1 MRKGLWFMNK
11 TLSLYVAMILA
22 GIAGYFVLWFS
33 VRILEPLDYAVFATF
48 WSALYF
54 MVGSL
59 AGFQQEVTRA
69 SKPTPPQDIIT
80 GGSHQGSSFKLAVYA
95 SGAVIALGLLAS
107 VASAVFGLD
116 ASRHSLSRSIIPI
129 TIALAGY
136 VLVAVIAGSLYGL
149 SKWLLLALM
158 VLGDAVLRLI
168 FVVWVLTTSANVD
181 ALMWAASIPFG
192 LTILL
197 LAPWLRKSLRGN
209 VVTDVPISRLWRNS
223 FQAVLAAVGMSLI
236 VSGFPLILSVSSAS
250 TNVEIVSQA
259 MFIVTLA
266 RAPFVIVAIS
276 LQSLLLVRI
285 KSAANPIRFMFR
297 LGLVFLGITVV
308 LIPIGL
314 LISQPL
320 LELLVGA
327 PSLLSPWLLTC
338 IVISGLLL
346 AYLVITG
353 VAVLARSQHVRYAAG
368 WAFAAILTIA
378 LLVMPLEFEVRVMS
392 ALLIP
397 PLAGISIH
405 LGGLRQK

>member
-1 MRKGLWFMNK
+1 MNK

-33 VRILEPLDYAVFATF
+33 VRQLDPLDYAIFATF

-69 SKPTPPQDIIT
+69 SKPNPSSGTNTEHSHP
-80 GGSHQGSSFKLAVYA
+80 GSAFKLAA
-95 SGAVIALGLLAS
+95 FAAGGVIVLGVITLGLSTLSGVGAS
-107 VASAVFGLD
+107 QQPLT
-116 ASRHSLSRSIIPI
+116 RSIIPI

-136 VLVAVIAGSLYGL
+136 VVVAVIAGSLYGL

-168 FVVWVLTTSANVD
+168 FVVWVLNTSGNVD

-192 LTILL
+192 LTIVL
-197 LAPWLRKSLRGN
+197 LAPWLRKTLRGN
-209 VVTDVPISRLWRNS
+209 VVTDVPLARLWRNS

-236 VSGFPLILSVSSAS
+236 VSGFPLILSISSAS
-250 TNVEIVSQA
+250 TSVHIVSQA

-285 KSAANPIRFMFR
+285 KSASNPIAFMTR
-297 LGLVFLGITVV
+297 LGLIFLGIAAL

-314 LISQPL
+314 VISESL
-320 LELLVGA
+320 LEWLIGA
-327 PSLLSPWLLTC
+327 PSLLSPWLLTT
-338 IVISGLLL
+338 IVLSGVLL

-353 VAVLARSQHVRYAAG
+353 VAVLARSQHVRYATG
-368 WAFAAILTIA
+368 WAVAAILTIV

-397 PLAGISIH
+397 PLVGISIH
-405 LGGLRQK
+405 LSGLRQK

>member
-1 MRKGLWFMNK
+1 MNK

-33 VRILEPLDYAVFATF
+33 VRRLDPPDYEVFATF

-69 SKPTPPQDIIT
+69 SKPTPAQETIREV
-80 GGSHQGSSFKLAVYA
+80 SHKGSSFKLAAYA
-95 SGAVIALGLLAS
+95 SAAVIALGLLALG
-107 VASAVFGLD
+107 ASEVFGLND
-116 ASRHSLSRSIIPI
+116 SQQSLTRSILPI

-136 VLVAVIAGSLYGL
+136 VVVAVIAGSLYGL

-168 FVVWVLTTSANVD
+168 FVVWVLTTTADVD

-197 LAPWLRKSLRGN
+197 LAPWLRKSLHGK
-209 VVTDVPISRLWRNS
+209 VISDVPVSRLWRNS
-223 FQAVLAAVGMSLI
+223 FQAVLAAVGMSLM
-236 VSGFPLILSVSSAS
+236 VSGFPLIISVSSAA
-250 TNVEIVSQA
+250 TTVEIVSQA

-266 RAPFVIVAIS
+266 RAPFVILAIS

-285 KSAANPIRFMFR
+285 KSAANPIRFMTR
-297 LGLVFLGITVV
+297 LGLVFFGIAIV
-308 LIPIGL
+308 LMPIGL

-320 LELLVGA
+320 LEFLVGA
-327 PSLLSPWLLTC
+327 PSLLSPWFLTC
-338 IVISGLLL
+338 IVISGLMI

-368 WAFAAILTIA
+368 WTIA
-378 LLVMPLEFEVRVMS
+378 AVLTVAMLLLPLEFELRIMS

-397 PLAGISIH
+397 PLVGISIH
-405 LGGLRQK
+405 LSGLRQK

>member
-1 MRKGLWFMNK
+1 MNK

-22 GIAGYFVLWFS
+22 GIAGYLVLWLS
-33 VRILEPLDYAVFATF
+33 VRRLEPLDYAVFATF

-69 SKPTPPQDIIT
+69 SKPTPHQDTIT
-80 GGSHQGSSFKLAVYA
+80 GSSHQGSSFKLAVFA
-95 SGAVIALGLLAS
+95 SGAVIALGLLAL
-107 VASAVFGLD
+107 VTSAVFGLN
-116 ASRHSLSRSIIPI
+116 ASQQSLSRSIIPI

-136 VLVAVIAGSLYGL
+136 VIVAVIAGSLYGL

-158 VLGDAVLRLI
+158 VLGDAVLRLV
-168 FVVWVLTTSANVD
+168 FVIWVLTTSANVD
-181 ALMWAASIPFG
+181 ALIWGASIPFG
-192 LTILL
+192 LTIVL
-197 LAPWLRKSLRGN
+197 LAPWLRKTLRGN
-209 VVTDVPISRLWRNS
+209 VVTDVPLARLWRNS

-236 VSGFPLILSVSSAS
+236 VSGFPLILSISSDS
-250 TNVEIVSQA
+250 TSVDIVSQA

-285 KSAANPIRFMFR
+285 KSASNPIAFMTR
-297 LGLVFLGITVV
+297 LGLIFLGIAAI

-314 LISQPL
+314 FISESL
-320 LELLVGA
+320 LEWLIGA
-327 PSLLSPWLLTC
+327 PSLLSPWLMTT
-338 IVISGLLL
+338 IVLSGVLL

-353 VAVLARSQHVRYAAG
+353 VAVLARSQHVRYATG
-368 WAFAAILTIA
+368 WAVAAILTIA
-378 LLVMPLEFEVRVMS
+378 SLVMPLEFEVRVMS

-397 PLAGISIH
+397 PLVGISIH
-405 LGGLRQK
+405 LSGLRQK

>member
-1 MRKGLWFMNK
+1 MNK

-22 GIAGYFVLWFS
+22 GVAGYLVLWFS
-33 VRILEPLDYAVFATF
+33 VRRLEPLDYAVFATF

-69 SKPTPPQDIIT
+69 SKPTSRQVTIT
-80 GGSHQGSSFKLAVYA
+80 GGSHQGSSFKLAVFA
-95 SGAVIALGLLAS
+95 SGAVIALGLLVS
-107 VASAVFGLD
+107 VATAVFGLN
-116 ASRHSLSRSIIPI
+116 ASQQSLSRSIIPI

-136 VLVAVIAGSLYGL
+136 VIVAVIAGSLYGL

-158 VLGDAVLRLI
+158 VLGDAVLRLV
-168 FVVWVLTTSANVD
+168 FVIWVLTTSANVD

-192 LTILL
+192 LTIVL
-197 LAPWLRKSLRGN
+197 LAPWLRKTLRGN
-209 VVTDVPISRLWRNS
+209 VVTDVPLARLWRNS

-236 VSGFPLILSVSSAS
+236 VSGFPLILSISSDS
-250 TNVEIVSQA
+250 TSVDIVSQA

-285 KSAANPIRFMFR
+285 KSASNPIAFMTR
-297 LGLVFLGITVV
+297 LGLIFLGIAAI

-314 LISQPL
+314 FISESL
-320 LELLVGA
+320 LEWLIGA
-327 PSLLSPWLLTC
+327 PSLLSPWLMTT
-338 IVISGLLL
+338 IVLSGVLL

-353 VAVLARSQHVRYAAG
+353 VAVLARSQHVRYATG
-368 WAFAAILTIA
+368 WAVAAILTIVT
-378 LLVMPLEFEVRVMS
+378 LVMPLEFEVRVMS

-397 PLAGISIH
+397 PLVGISIH
-405 LGGLRQK
+405 LSGLRQK

>member
-1 MRKGLWFMNK
+1 MNK

-33 VRILEPLDYAVFATF
+33 VRQLDPLDYAIFATF

-69 SKPTPPQDIIT
+69 SKPSP
-80 GGSHQGSSFKLAVYA
+80 SSGANTEHSQRRNAFKLAAYTAGGLIVL
-95 SGAVIALGLLAS
+95 GFFVLGLSTLSGVGAS
-107 VASAVFGLD
+107 QQPLN
-116 ASRHSLSRSIIPI
+116 RSIIPI

-136 VLVAVIAGSLYGL
+136 VVVAVIAGSLYGL

-168 FVVWVLTTSANVD
+168 FVVWVLNTSANVD

-192 LTILL
+192 LTIVL
-197 LAPWLRKSLRGN
+197 LAPWLRKTLRGN
-209 VVTDVPISRLWRNS
+209 VVTDVPLARLWRNS

-236 VSGFPLILSVSSAS
+236 VSGFPLILSISSTS
-250 TNVEIVSQA
+250 SSVEIVSQA

-285 KSAANPIRFMFR
+285 KSASNPIAFMTR
-297 LGLVFLGITVV
+297 LGLVFSGIAAL

-314 LISQPL
+314 FNSESMLEWLIG
-320 LELLVGA
+320 V
-327 PSLLSPWLLTC
+327 PSLLSPWLLTT
-338 IVISGLLL
+338 IVLSGVLL

-353 VAVLARSQHVRYAAG
+353 VAVLARSQHVRYATG
-368 WAFAAILTIA
+368 WAAAAILTIVI
-378 LLVMPLEFEVRVMS
+378 LVMPIEFEVRVIS
-392 ALLIP
+392 ALVFP
-397 PLAGISIH
+397 PLVGVSIH
-405 LGGLRQK
+405 LSGLGRE

>member
-1 MRKGLWFMNK
+1 MNK
-11 TLSLYVAMILA
+11 TLSLYIAMILA

-33 VRILEPLDYAVFATF
+33 VRQLDPLDYAIFATY

-69 SKPTPPQDIIT
+69 SKPTPT
-80 GGSHQGSSFKLAVYA
+80 HALGAEKSYRGSSFKLAAYA
-95 SGAVIALGLLAS
+95 SGGVIAVGLIALGISAISGVGAS
-107 VASAVFGLD
+107 QQP
-116 ASRHSLSRSIIPI
+116 LSRSIIPI

-136 VLVAVIAGSLYGL
+136 VVVAVIAGSLYGL

-168 FVVWVLTTSANVD
+168 FVVWVLNTNADVD

-192 LTILL
+192 LTIFLL
-197 LAPWLRKSLRGN
+197 WPWLRKTLRGN
-209 VVTDVPISRLWRNS
+209 VTTDVSLARLWRNS
-223 FQAVLAAVGMSLI
+223 LKAVLAAVGMSLI
-236 VSGFPLILSVSSAS
+236 VSGFPLILSLSSAS
-250 TNVEIVSQA
+250 TSVEVVSQA

-285 KSAANPIRFMFR
+285 KSASNPISFMSR
-297 LGLVFLGITVV
+297 LGLVFLGIAAMM
-308 LIPIGL
+308 IPIGL
-314 LISQPL
+314 VISELL
-320 LELLVGA
+320 LELLVGS
-327 PSLLSPWLLTC
+327 PSLLSPWLLTT
-338 IVISGLLL
+338 IVLSGILL

-353 VAVLARSQHVRYAAG
+353 VAVLARSQHVRYASG
-368 WAFAAILTIA
+368 WAVAA
-378 LLVMPLEFEVRVMS
+378 LLTVVLLVLPIEFELRVMC

-397 PLAGISIH
+397 PAAGIVIH
-405 LGGLRQK
+405 LSGLRKKKLLC